1 MIHQKQKLGKKPLK
15 WGVAQQF
22 WEYHWRN
29 RNKTWVWW
37 PNPKMQWMLMDTYKI
52 YNFLGGS
59 LVEMSPPKNVTAGT
73 GVWMSPGSETAR
85 KKIMV
90 PSGNQTWQWS
100 TKNNKQQHWFPNRS
114 ALASGPSVH
123 LPWCKRSRYS
133 LAQRHVYVPL
143 YRAAGWK
150 SNPNKDQLSTWDIV
164 KPGQTPSFINYIIQL
179 SGFIEVWTYGDLV
192 DGEILGESRKNYG
205 TKTAQRFVCLLGTIN
220 H

>member
-22 WEYHWRN
+22 WEYHWRIY
-29 RNKTWVWW
+29 NKTWVWW

-133 LAQRHVYVPL
+133 LAQRHVYVTALPSGRMEVKPQQRSVK
-143 YRAAGWK
+143 YMGYSQTG
-150 SNPNKDQLSTWDIV
+150 SNPIIYQLYHSVEWLYWSMNIWGSSWWWNTWRITKKTMEQKRHSD
-164 KPGQTPSFINYIIQL
+164 L
-179 SGFIEVWTYGDLV
+179 S
-192 DGEILGESRKNYG
+192 
-205 TKTAQRFVCLLGTIN
+205 VCWAL
-220 H
+220 